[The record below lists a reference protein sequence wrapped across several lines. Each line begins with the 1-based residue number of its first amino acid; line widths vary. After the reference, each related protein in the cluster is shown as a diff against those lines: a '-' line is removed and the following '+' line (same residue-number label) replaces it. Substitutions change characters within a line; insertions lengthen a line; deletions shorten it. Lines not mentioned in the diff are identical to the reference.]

1 MYMEMMIDMN
11 KTLKSIDLVC
21 ENCEAITI
29 DSQYIGNWNIENITE
44 SLYGNLQEI
53 LNMTIC
59 DNFEIALNRN
69 GNKENHIVSTDN
81 YERILT
87 YKDITSIVLNYT
99 NGSSNRI
106 YLPWEDDTKEY
117 NGYMI
122 CKKNKFG
129 DLFISVNKDKK
140 SKWDDESINNADSLA
155 YFLEWDN
162 DSQKG

>member
-106 YLPWEDDTKEY
+106 YLPWEDDAKEY

-129 DLFISVNKDKK
+129 DLFIKDKK

-162 DSQKG
+162 DSKKG